1 MTWEDLVS
9 TALVGTDRRPYGADL
24 LADAAVEVVRRRAGQ
39 QPAAHG
45 GEIDV
50 APEEEREAVGRAA
63 ARRLVRIL
71 AGQYIR
77 VLPEWLAAAAASGRR
92 APAHALP
99 DLLERGR
106 RDRSMRAHLGVLA
119 GERGRWLARRNPD
132 WAYLLEEATG
142 EPGGQVWELG
152 GAGDRRAHLAL
163 LRATDPARARG
174 LLEETWE
181 RETPDDR
188 AEFVGVLAD
197 GLTMDDEPFL
207 EAALDDRRREVRQQA
222 ANLLTCLPE
231 SRLARR
237 MAERLARVID
247 VIGPGE
253 IAVNPPEECDRAMER
268 DGVRA
273 KPPRGIGER
282 AWWLQ
287 QLIARAPLALWG
299 DPDGV
304 VRGRI
309 PDWEDEVRAGW
320 VRGAVLQRDPA
331 WARAMFAWDPIAD
344 LLAVLPPEER
354 QHLAADFVKNRE
366 MDSQLIMVLG
376 GVPAPWHDA
385 LAAAVLR
392 KIVQVATTQP
402 WNLGELG
409 RLAAERIDPALCD
422 LPMLARPD
430 PNVQEVAALLRFRAD
445 MLKELE

>member
-1 MTWEDLVS
+1 MSWEDLVS

-24 LADAAVEVVRRRAGQ
+24 LADAAVEVVRRRAGRR
-39 QPAAHG
+39 PAAPGH
-45 GEIDV
+45 EADV

-92 APAHALP
+92 APSYALP

-132 WAYLLEEATG
+132 WAYLLEEPTG

-152 GAGDRRAHLAL
+152 KAGDRRAHLAL
-163 LRATDPARARG
+163 LRATDPARARR
-174 LLEETWE
+174 LLQETWE
-181 RETPDDR
+181 VETPDDR
-188 AEFVGVLAD
+188 ADFVGVLAD

-222 ANLLTCLPE
+222 ANLLTRLPG

-237 MAERLARVID
+237 MAERLSRVIGTD
-247 VIGPGE
+247 Q
-253 IAVNPPEECDRAMER
+253 VNPPEECDKSMER
-268 DGVRA
+268 DGIRA
-273 KPPRGIGER
+273 KPPRGIGEK

-287 QLIARAPLALWG
+287 QVIARAPLARWG
-299 DPDGV
+299 DPDDV
-304 VRGRI
+304 VRRRI

-320 VRGAVLQRDPA
+320 VRGAVLQQDAA

-344 LLAVLPPEER
+344 LLAVLPPGER

-376 GVPAPWHDA
+376 GVPAPWHDT

-392 KIVQVATTQP
+392 KIVQVAATQP

-422 LPMLARPD
+422 LPVLARPD

-445 MLKELE
+445 MLEELE